1 MFTRHFQRIRTNGI
15 ELNAVV
21 EGEGPL
27 VLLLHGFPQCSF
39 LWRHQIDPIIEAGF
53 RVVVPDQRGY
63 GSSDA
68 PNEVSAYNIRELAND
83 AAGIAPA
90 LGLDEFIVIGHD
102 WGALVAWHTA
112 LLHKASCRAVM
123 GLSVPYTRSEEPR
136 ETTNRPDDRFWYI
149 DYFQEPG
156 IAEAEME
163 ADVRRTLLA
172 IYYTLSGDSPSG
184 SWMAQREHPKD
195 STLLDTLLVPE
206 NLPSWLSEA
215 ELDYY
220 VHFFERHGFRGPLNW
235 YRNLAVLREVTPE
248 LATKKVTQPS
258 AFVAGVKDDVLKY
271 LGDRNWVE
279 EMKPF
284 MSDLRFVTLIDG
296 AGHWVQVERH
306 KETTREILRFLE
318 MVR

>member
-1 MFTRHFQRIRTNGI
+1 MFNRNFQRIKTNGI

-21 EGEGPL
+21 EGDGPL

-83 AAGIAPA
+83 IAGIAPA
-90 LGLDEFIVIGHD
+90 LGVDEFIVIGHD
-102 WGALVAWHTA
+102 WGAVVAWHTA
-112 LLHKASCRAVM
+112 LLHETSCKAVM
-123 GLSVPYTRSEEPR
+123 GLSVPYMRSEEPP
-136 ETTNRPDDRFWYI
+136 EATNLPDDQFWYI

-156 IAEAEME
+156 VAETEIE
-163 ADVRRTLLA
+163 GDVRRALLA
-172 IYYTLSGDSPSG
+172 VYYTISGDSPPG
-184 SWMAQREHPKD
+184 SWIAQCEHPKD
-195 STLLDTLLVPE
+195 SKLLDALLMPE
-206 NLPSWLSEA
+206 NLPSWLNEA

-220 VHFFERHGFRGPLNW
+220 VQVFEKSGFRGPLNW
-235 YRNLAVLREVTPE
+235 YRNLSVLGEVTPE
-248 LATKKVTQPS
+248 LKMKKVAQPS
-258 AFVAGVKDDVLKY
+258 AFVTGIEDDVLKY
-271 LGDRNWVE
+271 PVFQNWME
-279 EMKPF
+279 GMKSF
-284 MSDLRFVTLIDG
+284 MSDLRFITRIEG